1 VARGV
6 ASIISSF
13 RSVTGRIDLPAREP
27 KKMKPIQSPP
37 NSFLA
42 LASWFHQDI
51 LYEHPSMD
59 AAASGCITHLDAGG
73 SAELSA
79 YLAELV
85 ASDAS
90 DDELRKL
97 WSDRGAEWAF
107 LPYGHSC
114 SGYWHS

>member
-1 VARGV
+1 
-6 ASIISSF
+6 
-13 RSVTGRIDLPAREP
+13 
-27 KKMKPIQSPP
+27 MQSPP

-51 LYEHPSMD
+51 LYEYSSMD
-59 AAASGCITHLDAGG
+59 AVASGCITHLDAAG

-97 WSDRGAEWAF
+97 WSDSGAEWGTAPMRPF
-107 LPYGHSC
+107 LQRVLAQLTGTSA
-114 SGYWHS
+114 

>member
-1 VARGV
+1 
-6 ASIISSF
+6 
-13 RSVTGRIDLPAREP
+13 
-27 KKMKPIQSPP
+27 MQSPP

-51 LYEHPSMD
+51 RYEYPSLD
-59 AAASGCITHLDAGG
+59 AAASGYVAYLDAAG

-79 YLAELV
+79 YLGELV

-97 WSDRGAEWAF
+97 WSDSGAEWNVAPIRPF
-107 LPYGHSC
+107 LQRIKTQLARSTEQ
-114 SGYWHS
+114 